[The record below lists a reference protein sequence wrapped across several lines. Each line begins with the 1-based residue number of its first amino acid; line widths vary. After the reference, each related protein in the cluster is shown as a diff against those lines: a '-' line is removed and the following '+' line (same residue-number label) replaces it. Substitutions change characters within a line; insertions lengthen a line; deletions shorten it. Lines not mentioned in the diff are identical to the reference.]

1 MVHRFLSIVT
11 NVGFAVG
18 ELWAWT
24 RGNRRRVR
32 VSGRSMLP
40 TLSEGDHI
48 LIRTATPSVGDIIV
62 VDHPDPERSTLLVKR
77 LDSALPSGALVLR
90 SDNPDEGTDSRSFG
104 PVAAESVLGVAT
116 LRLSSLRQLRPI
128 GRGF

>member
-11 NVGFAVG
+11 NVVFAVG
-18 ELWAWT
+18 ELWAWA

-40 TLSEGDHI
+40 TLSADDHI
-48 LIRTATPSVGDIIV
+48 LIRTITPSVGDV
-62 VDHPDPERSTLLVKR
+62 VVADHPDPGRSTLLVKR

-104 PVAAESVLGVAT
+104 PVAADSVIGVAT
-116 LRLSSLRQLRPI
+116 LRLNSLRSLRPI
-128 GRGF
+128 G